1 MTEPAQATTET
12 TATAST
18 DADLTSLLG
27 DLMAPDAPA
36 PAAATTTVDPAK
48 PPPAEADP
56 VDPLAEEL
64 YAESVLQTP
73 EQARKAAELLR
84 AERAKL
90 AELRKK
96 AMRDHGSA
104 ENRERKVKAREQAI
118 KEAEARVAAWER
130 TASANQSD
138 LESGDAER
146 FLTAVARMSKSADPA
161 SFWKKASMK
170 LASGGT
176 FTEAEKRQAQADP
189 ETQRKLAELEQIVR
203 QGQEREAQVQAEREA
218 AYIEH
223 LKTQNLTFAQKSD
236 AHPYVKLYATEQP
249 ENIRE
254 ALAEIMVTTHEQTG
268 QPIDI
273 ATACGKLEASL
284 KAQYELSQRVGG
296 NTNGEKGT
304 TGLEPGAGQE
314 TSGQPPKPETATRA
328 PATVPASLTA
338 TQGNAQRALTPREQR
353 TQQVQSLPQE
363 FWNQF
368 GL

>member
-1 MTEPAQATTET
+1 MTEPVTTTTET
-12 TATAST
+12 PAATSS

-27 DLMAPDAPA
+27 DLMTPDAPAAAGQPA
-36 PAAATTTVDPAK
+36 PAAAAST
-48 PPPAEADP
+48 PAEPTP

-90 AELRKK
+90 SELRKK
-96 AMRDHGSA
+96 NLNAHGAA
-104 ENRERKVKAREQAI
+104 ENRERKVKARELAI
-118 KEAEARVAAWER
+118 KDSEARIAAWER
-130 TASANQSD
+130 AVSGSLQD
-138 LESGDAER
+138 LESGDPER
-146 FLTAVARMSKSADPA
+146 FLTAVGRMSKSADPA
-161 SFWKKASMK
+161 SYWKKVSMK

-176 FTEAEKRQAQADP
+176 FSEAEKRQAQADP
-189 ETQRKLAELEQIVR
+189 ETQRKLAELERVVLQS
-203 QGQEREAQVQAEREA
+203 QEREVRAQEQRDN

-223 LKTQNLTFAQKSD
+223 LKTQNLTFAQQSE

-268 QPIDI
+268 QRIDI
-273 ATACGKLEASL
+273 GTACGKLEASL

-296 NTNGEKGT
+296 KTDDEQGI
-304 TGLEPGAGQE
+304 AGSVPDAGRE
-314 TSGQPPKPETATRA
+314 SSGQPPKPEAASRA

-338 TQGNAQRALTPREQR
+338 TQGNAQRALSPREQR

-368 GL
+368 GV